1 MPEHRRIRVVLADD
15 HPMYR
20 YGVAAVAA
28 DTPDV
33 ELVGEADSGQAL
45 LAVVRRE
52 RPDVVVT
59 DLRMPDLS
67 GVEVTRTLR
76 QEFPNLPVLLLTMHD
91 DDESVYGA
99 LRAGARGYLLKGAD
113 GTVLL
118 DTVRTL
124 ASGGTAFGPAVA
136 RRIVGF
142 FLESTEKYAQG
153 AFPELTTRERQ
164 VLDLLAAG
172 ERNSVIATHLALSE
186 KTVRNH
192 LSSILTK
199 LHLSDRSAAIVKARE
214 AGLGR
219 GDACSGRVSAS
230 DD

>member
-1 MPEHRRIRVVLADD
+1 VRVVLADD

-20 YGVAAVAA
+20 YGVAAVLA
-28 DTPDV
+28 DVPGV
-33 ELVGEADSGQAL
+33 ELVGQAASGREL
-45 LAVVRRE
+45 LELVRQLQ
-52 RPDVVVT
+52 PDVAVT
-59 DLRMPDLS
+59 DLRMPDLD
-67 GVEVTRTLR
+67 GIEVTAALR
-76 QEFPNLPVLLLTMHD
+76 SERPDLPVLVLTMHD

-99 LRAGARGYLLKGAD
+99 MRAGARGYLLKGSD
-113 GTVLL
+113 GTELVA
-118 DTVRTL
+118 TVQAL

-142 FLESTEKYAQG
+142 FLEASAKYAG
-153 AFPELTTRERQ
+153 GSFPELTRRERE

-172 ERNSVIATHLALSE
+172 KRNSAIARELSLSE

-199 LHLSDRSAAIVKARE
+199 LHVADRSAAIVRARE

-219 GDACSGRVSAS
+219 
-230 DD
+230 

>member
-1 MPEHRRIRVVLADD
+1 MSGPIRVVLADD

-20 YGVAAVAA
+20 YGVEAVLA
-28 DTPDV
+28 DVSSIDLLGT
-33 ELVGEADSGQAL
+33 ASSGKEL
-45 LAVVRRE
+45 LAMVE
-52 RPDVVVT
+52 RCQPDVVLT

-67 GVEVTRTLR
+67 GIEVTERLVASH
-76 QEFPNLPVLLLTMHD
+76 PDLPVLVLTMHD

-113 GTVLL
+113 GGELVATIE
-118 DTVRTL
+118 TL
-124 ASGGTAFGPAVA
+124 AAGGSVFGPAVA

-142 FLESTEKYAQG
+142 FLESTHRYREG
-153 AFPELTTRERQ
+153 TFPQLTRREAE

-172 ERNSVIATHLALSE
+172 RRNSAIAAQLGLSE

-192 LSSILTK
+192 LSSLLLK
-199 LHLSDRSAAIVKARE
+199 LQVEDRSAAIVKARE

-219 GDACSGRVSAS
+219 
-230 DD
+230 

>member
-1 MPEHRRIRVVLADD
+1 MSDQIPQPVRVVLADD

-20 YGVAAVAA
+20 YGVAAVLA
-28 DTPDV
+28 DEPRV
-33 ELVGEADSGQAL
+33 ELVGQAASGGEL
-45 LAVVRRE
+45 LELVRTAA
-52 RPDVVVT
+52 PDVVVT
-59 DLRMPDLS
+59 DMRMPDLS
-67 GVEVTRTLR
+67 GIDVARTLL
-76 QEFPNLPVLLLTMHD
+76 ESHPDLPVLVLTMHD

-113 GTVLL
+113 ATELVSTLL
-118 DTVRTL
+118 AL
-124 ASGGTAFGPAVA
+124 AAGGTAFGPSVA
-136 RRIVGF
+136 RRIVGT
-142 FLESTEKYAQG
+142 FLETSEKFARG

-172 ERNSVIATHLALSE
+172 QRNSAIAGRLGMSE

-199 LHLSDRSAAIVKARE
+199 LQVEDRSAAIVRARE

-219 GDACSGRVSAS
+219 
-230 DD
+230 

>member
-1 MPEHRRIRVVLADD
+1 MTGPATPIRVMLGDD

-20 YGVAAVAA
+20 YGVAAVLA
-28 DTPDV
+28 DVPTID
-33 ELVGEADSGQAL
+33 LVGQAGTGRGL
-45 LAVVRRE
+45 LDLVRRVH
-52 RPDVVVT
+52 PDVVVT

-67 GVEVTRTLR
+67 GIEVTATLHA
-76 QEFPNLPVLLLTMHD
+76 ENPGLPVLVLTMHD

-99 LRAGARGYLLKGAD
+99 MRAGARGYLLKGAD
-113 GTVLL
+113 STQLVSTLQA
-118 DTVRTL
+118 L

-142 FLESTEKYAQG
+142 FLESSQKYAEG
-153 AFPELTTRERQ
+153 TFPGLTPRERQ

-172 ERNSVIATHLALSE
+172 RRNVAIAVELGLSE

-192 LSSILTK
+192 LSAILSK
-199 LHLSDRSAAIVKARE
+199 LQVSDRSAAIVRARE

-219 GDACSGRVSAS
+219 
-230 DD
+230 

>member
-1 MPEHRRIRVVLADD
+1 MNATESLPIRVVLADD

-20 YGVAAVAA
+20 YGVAAVL
-28 DTPDV
+28 TDV
-33 ELVGEADSGQAL
+33 PGLELVGQADSGAAL
-45 LAVVRRE
+45 LAMVRDAP
-52 RPDVVVT
+52 PDVVVT

-67 GVEVTRTLR
+67 GIEVTRSLHADHP
-76 QEFPNLPVLLLTMHD
+76 ELPVLVLTMHD

-99 LRAGARGYLLKGAD
+99 MRAGARGYLLKGAD
-113 GTVLL
+113 SEELVT
-118 DTVRTL
+118 TIRTL
-124 ASGGTAFGPAVA
+124 ASGGTVFGPSVA

-142 FLESTEKYAQG
+142 FLESSQKYTQG
-153 AFPELTTRERQ
+153 AFPELTPRERE

-172 ERNSVIATHLALSE
+172 KRNSVIARELGLSE

-199 LHLSDRSAAIVKARE
+199 LQVTDRAAAIVRARE

-219 GDACSGRVSAS
+219 
-230 DD
+230 

>member
-1 MPEHRRIRVVLADD
+1 VTEVPIRVVLADD

-20 YGVAAVAA
+20 YGVAAVLA
-28 DTPDV
+28 DEDHLA
-33 ELVGEADSGQAL
+33 LVGQATTGEEL
-45 LAVVRRE
+45 LALVAST

-67 GVEVTRTLR
+67 GIEVTRALLADR
-76 QEFPNLPVLLLTMHD
+76 PDLPVLVLTMHD

-113 GTVLL
+113 SAELVATI
-118 DTVRTL
+118 RTL
-124 ASGGTAFGPAVA
+124 AAGGTAFGPAVA

-142 FLESTEKYAQG
+142 FLETSQKFAQG
-153 AFPELTTRERQ
+153 AFPELTARERD

-172 ERNSVIATHLALSE
+172 KRNSVIARELSLSE

-192 LSSILTK
+192 LSSILAK
-199 LHLSDRSAAIVKARE
+199 LQVADRSAAIVRARE

-219 GDACSGRVSAS
+219 
-230 DD
+230 